1 MRGAYSTALA
11 DEVSESDGEKDI
23 YQMHV
28 SAFKAI
34 KQHPEYQQIMQIPE
48 YRATLD
54 KDLILPLAEHNREDY
69 DSEHE

>member
-1 MRGAYSTALA
+1 MRGAYSTAIA

-34 KQHPEYQQIMQIPE
+34 KQHPEYHQIMQIPE

-54 KDLILPLAEHNREDY
+54 KDLILPQAEHYREDY
-69 DSEHE
+69 DFVHE